1 MQYDQ
6 EGWMGTARARKW
18 KVDGDGCCSVYSTV
32 ITTVLVHCQ
41 YYSNSPACPVLYYY
55 YPYRTV
61 T

>member
-1 MQYDQ
+1 
-6 EGWMGTARARKW
+6 MGTARARKW